1 MEQVGSELGVRGSL
15 MNRKGWLGHR
25 IEEARKEMESWPEW
39 MKEAATFEGS
49 KRNEETPQ
57 RRQPISEEK
66 PSRKLDV

>member
-1 MEQVGSELGVRGSL
+1 

-25 IEEARKEMESWPEW
+25 IEAARKEMESWPEW

-49 KRNEETPQ
+49 KRNEEMPQ

-66 PSRKLDV
+66 PSKNLDV

>member
-49 KRNEETPQ
+49 KREDAIPEK
-57 RRQPISEEK
+57 RQPISDAK
-66 PSRKLDV
+66 PSKKLNT